1 MLNVSCQRKAE
12 NSALRFPFTLSLDS
26 PMEPSAVEPI
36 PTAVSSLLGVPGL
49 ITWDGDEANDAEVI
63 GGIRPKSSPL
73 PRRRSASDLKDCELE
88 LTPSSSRRV
97 SFADALGLNLVKV
110 KEFDSWDITVPL
122 NFNAMEG
129 ETEVEEYYL
138 SSLYTP
144 SPSQEAM
151 VLRVQEQK
159 LELESIE
166 LLYQT
171 TILRGVVRVLNVS
184 FDKMVYIR
192 TSLDAW
198 ATHFDLLAEYIPGS
212 SDGDTDCFS
221 FKLTLVPPFGEK
233 GARVDFCLRYETP
246 VGTFW
251 ANNSDQN
258 YVMFCHQ
265 KIKVEKKS
273 KEKPEKDKSG
283 RRKSILKAISHDFPC
298 DENWSST
305 NAESSDV
312 HHRGG
317 KMASVNTSE
326 SQSGALQDDRQ
337 KLMVESSRNSSR
349 RNRRKAARLAKV
361 RDYFT
366 QREDETQEKEKGA
379 VEPSQIPQE
388 STFPQEK
395 LSNGPEVQPLPPQG
409 RKGFGMQA
417 TDSLST
423 CKLSPGIPDSTSWQE
438 SVKPEKID
446 PTFRSAPL
454 ELRGKQASLIPS
466 SKSDSTDQ
474 PAAVSQNGDTSVF
487 SVEGSAL
494 MQMETEKGGSAIST
508 DITHSDNIVRL
519 ENSTAGPVPGS
530 QTNSFM
536 FGNVVAPP
544 YCQGFGR
551 VESGS
556 PSFTHRGNR
565 TSGQLHEWDSTAYTA
580 QSYPSTEEV
589 ETHSCVSA
597 DTRGTPDDKPVDQQG
612 SLKSNPEHFS
622 SGLSTER
629 ESEPKRLSEE
639 AGGLL
644 GTHTALNTAAA
655 LRAQILNVNSGL
667 QGSEE
672 NILPPQN
679 QMHQDSKLSQT
690 QTPLPNTTP
699 SQTPVDTTLSQTQT
713 PLPNTTPSQTPVD
726 TALSQT
732 QTLIDATQGSFL
744 QSQTEMG
751 SKHISAEMTLQG
763 ASCGYERPD
772 ESDEMENPLTDEWS
786 TSPFTEIVD
795 TPIAMLEPVDA
806 DLKVH
811 TSETEE
817 KITTEHQNFAVP
829 RTDTLEEETSG
840 TALKDD
846 SIVIKEWTSLEKLM
860 MRKQTDQVKDE
871 LSFEV
876 SNILCNEENRHSID
890 NEDYD
895 DVDGEMS
902 NYVRYDD
909 DKDTDKGSKFKEE
922 DIHKEVELVMMNSK
936 KYLVATKK
944 EIDTSNGQPFLKKDR
959 IVKDWEGTVEEEDT
973 MGGYVE
979 GDEWEIEEEEIVVE
993 EEMVVGTKELEET
1006 GEVEETEEEVE
1017 KEKEEIMIREKI
1029 EEMVKEGAKV
1039 VKGEG
1044 EMEKEMEEVVVEEE
1058 MEDVKWIEWEEEEI
1072 VEEEEDIVEEEK
1084 EEEEIVEEE
1093 TADVEVKEIVVDD
1106 QNELIDEFSMNMDNM
1121 NEGEGGKSTNVKVTE
1136 KSSPVD
1142 NTFMT
1147 NEVSNPCHKEGINDV
1162 RLDTKHPRGEE
1173 IESINGEGETCIQS
1187 DTSVSGQEGEGE
1199 TCIQSDTSVSGKEGE
1214 GETCIQSD
1222 TSVSGKEGEGETCIQ
1237 SDTSVSGKEGEGE
1250 TCIQSD
1256 TSVSGR
1262 EGEGEGEEDHA
1273 STESLSEDKIELYMR
1288 SLRAVQKLRNK
1299 DLALS
1304 LGKRPSISRR
1314 GSKPSMTSISES
1326 VDEEHPSNQED
1337 QPDTET
1343 VEHQPTSTL
1352 PLVEG
1357 GHDSTRS
1364 NIMWWRESFSWH
1376 NPSKTLLYTILFVVF
1391 FFAAYH

>member
-26 PMEPSAVEPI
+26 PMDPSAVEPI
-36 PTAVSSLLGVPGL
+36 PTAVSTLLGVPGL

-110 KEFDSWDITVPL
+110 KEFDSWDITIPL

-129 ETEVEEYYL
+129 EKEVEEYYL

-171 TILRGVVRVLNVS
+171 TILWGVVRVLNVS

-265 KIKVEKKS
+265 KIKES

-298 DENWSST
+298 DENWSSA

-312 HHRGG
+312 HNRGG

-337 KLMVESSRNSSR
+337 KLMVESIRNSSR

-395 LSNGPEVQPLPPQG
+395 LSNRPEVQPLPPQG
-409 RKGFGMQA
+409 RNGFGLQA

-446 PTFRSAPL
+446 PTFRSAPS

-474 PAAVSQNGDTSVF
+474 PVAVSQNGDTSVF
-487 SVEGSAL
+487 SVEGRAL
-494 MQMETEKGGSAIST
+494 MQMETEKGESAIST

-551 VESGS
+551 VDSGS

-629 ESEPKRLSEE
+629 ESEPKLLSEE

-644 GTHTALNTAAA
+644 RTHTALNTAAA

-672 NILPPQN
+672 NILPPQT

-713 PLPNTTPSQTPVD
+713 LK
-726 TALSQT
+726 
-732 QTLIDATQGSFL
+732 DATQGSFL

-751 SKHISAEMTLQG
+751 SKHVSAEMTLQG
-763 ASCGYERPD
+763 ASCGYERPN

-902 NYVRYDD
+902 NYVRYDY

-936 KYLVATKK
+936 KYLVPTKK

-973 MGGYVE
+973 MGEYVK
-979 GDEWEIEEEEIVVE
+979 GDEWEIEEDEIVVE
-993 EEMVVGTKELEET
+993 EEMVVGTKKLEET
-1006 GEVEETEEEVE
+1006 GEEVE

-1029 EEMVKEGAKV
+1029 EGMVKDGAKV
-1039 VKGEG
+1039 VKGEE

-1058 MEDVKWIEWEEEEI
+1058 MEDLEEEDAKWIEWEEEEI
-1072 VEEEEDIVEEEK
+1072 VEEE
-1084 EEEEIVEEE
+1084 
-1093 TADVEVKEIVVDD
+1093 TTDVDVKEIVVDD
-1106 QNELIDEFSMNMDNM
+1106 QNELVDDFSMNMDNM

-1142 NTFMT
+1142 NTLMT
-1147 NEVSNPCHKEGINDV
+1147 NEVSNPCHKEAINDV

-1187 DTSVSGQEGEGE
+1187 DK
-1199 TCIQSDTSVSGKEGE
+1199 SVSGK
-1214 GETCIQSD
+1214 
-1222 TSVSGKEGEGETCIQ
+1222 
-1237 SDTSVSGKEGEGE
+1237 
-1250 TCIQSD
+1250 
-1256 TSVSGR
+1256 

-1273 STESLSEDKIELYMR
+1273 STESLSEDEIELYMR

-1357 GHDSTRS
+1357 GQDSTRS

-1376 NPSKTLLYTILFVVF
+1376 NPSKTLLYTTLFVVF

>member
-1 MLNVSCQRKAE
+1 
-12 NSALRFPFTLSLDS
+12 
-26 PMEPSAVEPI
+26 MEPSAVEPI

-144 SPSQEAM
+144 LPSQEAM

-258 YVMFCHQ
+258 YVIFCHQ
-265 KIKVEKKS
+265 KIKES
-273 KEKPEKDKSG
+273 KEEPEKDKSG
-283 RRKSILKAISHDFPC
+283 HRKSILKAISHDFPC

-312 HHRGG
+312 HNRGG

-326 SQSGALQDDRQ
+326 SQSGALQDDCQ

-366 QREDETQEKEKGA
+366 QREDETQEKEKGE

-395 LSNGPEVQPLPPQG
+395 LSNRPEVQPLPPQG
-409 RKGFGMQA
+409 RKGFGLQA

-446 PTFRSAPL
+446 PTFRSAPS

-474 PAAVSQNGDTSVF
+474 PAAGSQNGDTSVF

-629 ESEPKRLSEE
+629 ESEPKLLSEE

-644 GTHTALNTAAA
+644 RTHTALNTAAA

-672 NILPPQN
+672 NILPPQT
-679 QMHQDSKLSQT
+679 QMQQDSKLS
-690 QTPLPNTTP
+690 
-699 SQTPVDTTLSQTQT
+699 QT

-751 SKHISAEMTLQG
+751 SKHVSAEMTLQG

-829 RTDTLEEETSG
+829 RTGTPLEEETSG

-902 NYVRYDD
+902 NYVRYDY

-922 DIHKEVELVMMNSK
+922 DIHEEVELVMMNSK
-936 KYLVATKK
+936 KYLVPTK
-944 EIDTSNGQPFLKKDR
+944 EIDTSNGQPFLKKDQ

-973 MGGYVE
+973 MGEYVE
-979 GDEWEIEEEEIVVE
+979 GDEWEIEDEIVVE

-1029 EEMVKEGAKV
+1029 EGMVKEGAKV

-1044 EMEKEMEEVVVEEE
+1044 EMEKEMEKVVVEEE
-1058 MEDVKWIEWEEEEI
+1058 MEDLEEEDVKWIEWEEEEI
-1072 VEEEEDIVEEEK
+1072 VEEEE
-1084 EEEEIVEEE
+1084 EIVVEE

-1106 QNELIDEFSMNMDNM
+1106 QNELVDEFSMNMDNM
-1121 NEGEGGKSTNVKVTE
+1121 NEGEGGKNTNVKVTE

-1142 NTFMT
+1142 NTLTT
-1147 NEVSNPCHKEGINDV
+1147 NEVSNPCHKETINDV
-1162 RLDTKHPRGEE
+1162 RLDTKHPRDEE
-1173 IESINGEGETCIQS
+1173 MESINGEGETCIQS
-1187 DTSVSGQEGEGE
+1187 DK
-1199 TCIQSDTSVSGKEGE
+1199 SVSGK
-1214 GETCIQSD
+1214 
-1222 TSVSGKEGEGETCIQ
+1222 
-1237 SDTSVSGKEGEGE
+1237 
-1250 TCIQSD
+1250 
-1256 TSVSGR
+1256 

-1273 STESLSEDKIELYMR
+1273 STESLLEDEIELYMR

-1337 QPDTET
+1337 QPDTDT

-1357 GHDSTRS
+1357 GQDSTRS
-1364 NIMWWRESFSWH
+1364 NIMWWRETFSWH
-1376 NPSKTLLYTILFVVF
+1376 NPSKTLLYTILFVVL

>member
-1 MLNVSCQRKAE
+1 MA
-12 NSALRFPFTLSLDS
+12 
-26 PMEPSAVEPI
+26 AVEPI

-63 GGIRPKSSPL
+63 SGIRPKSSPL
-73 PRRRSASDLKDCELE
+73 PRRRSADDLKDCELE

-110 KEFDSWDITVPL
+110 KEFDSWDITIPL

-129 ETEVEEYYL
+129 EKEVEEYYL

-166 LLYQT
+166 LLHQT

-265 KIKVEKKS
+265 KIKES
-273 KEKPEKDKSG
+273 KEKPQKDKSG
-283 RRKSILKAISHDFPC
+283 RRKSILKAISYEFPC

-305 NAESSDV
+305 NAESSDL
-312 HHRGG
+312 HNRGG

-337 KLMVESSRNSSR
+337 KLMVESRRNSSR

-361 RDYFT
+361 WDYLT

-379 VEPSQIPQE
+379 VESSQIPQE

-395 LSNGPEVQPLPPQG
+395 LSNRPEVQPLPPQG
-409 RKGFGMQA
+409 RKGFGLQA

-446 PTFRSAPL
+446 PTFRSAPS

-474 PAAVSQNGDTSVF
+474 PAAVSQNGDTSVS
-487 SVEGSAL
+487 SVEGGTL

-508 DITHSDNIVRL
+508 DIIHSDDIVRL
-519 ENSTAGPVPGS
+519 ENSTAGSVPGS
-530 QTNSFM
+530 QYNSFM

-544 YCQGFGR
+544 YCQGFCR

-565 TSGQLHEWDSTAYTA
+565 TRGQLHEWDSTACTA

-597 DTRGTPDDKPVDQQG
+597 DTRGTPEEKPVYQHG

-629 ESEPKRLSEE
+629 ESKPKLLSEE

-644 GTHTALNTAAA
+644 RTHTALNTAAA
-655 LRAQILNVNSGL
+655 LRAHILNVSSGL

-672 NILPPQN
+672 NILPPQT
-679 QMHQDSKLSQT
+679 QMHQDSK
-690 QTPLPNTTP
+690 
-699 SQTPVDTTLSQTQT
+699 LSQTQT

-751 SKHISAEMTLQG
+751 SKHVSAEMTLQG

-772 ESDEMENPLTDEWS
+772 ESDEMENPLSANTDEWS

-806 DLKVH
+806 DLKVF
-811 TSETEE
+811 TSTTEE

-829 RTDTLEEETSG
+829 CTDTLEEETSG

-876 SNILCNEENRHSID
+876 SNTLCNEDNRHSID
-890 NEDYD
+890 NEDYFD
-895 DVDGEMS
+895 IDGEMS
-902 NYVRYDD
+902 NYVMYDY

-922 DIHKEVELVMMNSK
+922 DIHKEVELVMMNNK
-936 KYLVATKK
+936 KYLAPTKK
-944 EIDTSNGQPFLKKDR
+944 EIDASNGQPFLKENR
-959 IVKDWEGTVEEEDT
+959 IVKDWEGTVEEEEEDM
-973 MGGYVE
+973 MGEYVE
-979 GDEWEIEEEEIVVE
+979 EDEWEIEEEEIVVE
-993 EEMVVGTKELEET
+993 EKMVVGTKELEET

-1017 KEKEEIMIREKI
+1017 KEKEEIMKREKI
-1029 EEMVKEGAKV
+1029 EGMVKEGEVV

-1044 EMEKEMEEVVVEEE
+1044 EMEDLKE
-1058 MEDVKWIEWEEEEI
+1058 EDVKWIEWKEEEIVEEEEEEEEI
-1072 VEEEEDIVEEEK
+1072 VEEEKEEEEIVEEEK
-1084 EEEEIVEEE
+1084 EEEEIVEEEKEEEEIVEEEKEEEEIVEEEEEIVEEE

-1106 QNELIDEFSMNMDNM
+1106 QNELVDEFSMNMDNM
-1121 NEGEGGKSTNVKVTE
+1121 NEGEDGKSTNVKVTE
-1136 KSSPVD
+1136 KSSSED
-1142 NTFMT
+1142 NTLMT
-1147 NEVSNPCHKEGINDV
+1147 NEVSNLCHKEAINDV
-1162 RLDTKHPRGEE
+1162 RHTKHPGGEE
-1173 IESINGEGETCIQS
+1173 MESINGEEESCIQS
-1187 DTSVSGQEGEGE
+1187 DKSASGNEDEGE
-1199 TCIQSDTSVSGKEGE
+1199 S
-1214 GETCIQSD
+1214 
-1222 TSVSGKEGEGETCIQ
+1222 
-1237 SDTSVSGKEGEGE
+1237 
-1250 TCIQSD
+1250 
-1256 TSVSGR
+1256 
-1262 EGEGEGEEDHA
+1262 EEDHA
-1273 STESLSEDKIELYMR
+1273 STESLSEDEMELYMP

-1314 GSKPSMTSISES
+1314 GSKPSMTPISES
-1326 VDEEHPSNQED
+1326 MDEEHSSNQED

-1357 GHDSTRS
+1357 GQDSTRS

-1391 FFAAYH
+1391 YFAAYH

>member
-184 FDKMVYIR
+184 FEKMVYIR

-265 KIKVEKKS
+265 KIKES

-283 RRKSILKAISHDFPC
+283 RRKSILKAISHDIPC

-312 HHRGG
+312 HNRGG

-395 LSNGPEVQPLPPQG
+395 LSNRPEVQPLPPQG
-409 RKGFGMQA
+409 RKGFGLQA

-446 PTFRSAPL
+446 PTFRSAPS

-466 SKSDSTDQ
+466 RKSDSTDQ

-494 MQMETEKGGSAIST
+494 MQMETEKGESAIST

-629 ESEPKRLSEE
+629 ESEPKLLSEE

-644 GTHTALNTAAA
+644 RTRTALNTAAA
-655 LRAQILNVNSGL
+655 LGAQILNVNSGL

-699 SQTPVDTTLSQTQT
+699 SQSPVDTTLSQTQT
-713 PLPNTTPSQTPVD
+713 PLPNTTPSQSPVDTTLSQTQTPLSNTTPSQTPVD

-744 QSQTEMG
+744 RLQTEMG
-751 SKHISAEMTLQG
+751 SKHVSAEMTLQG

-817 KITTEHQNFAVP
+817 KITTEHQNFAVL

-895 DVDGEMS
+895 DVDMS
-902 NYVRYDD
+902 NYVRYDY

-922 DIHKEVELVMMNSK
+922 GIHKEVELVMMNSK
-936 KYLVATKK
+936 KYLVPTNK

-973 MGGYVE
+973 MGEYVE
-979 GDEWEIEEEEIVVE
+979 GDEWEIEEEEIAVE

-1017 KEKEEIMIREKI
+1017 KEGAKVVKGEGEMEKEMVKEGAKVVKGEGEMEK
-1029 EEMVKEGAKV
+1029 EMVKEGAKVVKGEGEMEKEMVKEGAKVVKGEGEMEKEMVKEGAKVVKGEGEMEKEMVKEGAKVVKGEGEMDKEMVKEGAKV

-1058 MEDVKWIEWEEEEI
+1058 MEDVKWIEWEEEE
-1072 VEEEEDIVEEEK
+1072 K
-1084 EEEEIVEEE
+1084 
-1093 TADVEVKEIVVDD
+1093 T
-1106 QNELIDEFSMNMDNM
+1106 
-1121 NEGEGGKSTNVKVTE
+1121 
-1136 KSSPVD
+1136 
-1142 NTFMT
+1142 
-1147 NEVSNPCHKEGINDV
+1147 INDV
-1162 RLDTKHPRGEE
+1162 RLDTKHPRDEE
-1173 IESINGEGETCIQS
+1173 MESINGEGETCIQS
-1187 DTSVSGQEGEGE
+1187 DK
-1199 TCIQSDTSVSGKEGE
+1199 SVSGK
-1214 GETCIQSD
+1214 
-1222 TSVSGKEGEGETCIQ
+1222 
-1237 SDTSVSGKEGEGE
+1237 
-1250 TCIQSD
+1250 
-1256 TSVSGR
+1256 

-1299 DLALS
+1299 DLVLS

-1326 VDEEHPSNQED
+1326 VDVEHPSNQED

-1343 VEHQPTSTL
+1343 VEHQPTNNSTGAR
-1352 PLVEG
+1352 VV
-1357 GHDSTRS
+1357 
-1364 NIMWWRESFSWH
+1364 
-1376 NPSKTLLYTILFVVF
+1376 YTSSLK
-1391 FFAAYH
+1391 

>member
-1 MLNVSCQRKAE
+1 
-12 NSALRFPFTLSLDS
+12 
-26 PMEPSAVEPI
+26 MEPAAVEPI

-73 PRRRSASDLKDCELE
+73 PRRRSANDLKDCELE

-110 KEFDSWDITVPL
+110 KEFDSWDITIPL

-129 ETEVEEYYL
+129 EKEVEEYYL
-138 SSLYTP
+138 SLLYTP

-151 VLRVQEQK
+151 ALRVQEQK

-166 LLYQT
+166 LLHQT

-221 FKLTLVPPFGEK
+221 FKLTLGPPFGEK

-258 YVMFCHQ
+258 YVIFCHQ
-265 KIKVEKKS
+265 KIKEP
-273 KEKPEKDKSG
+273 KEKPQTDKSG
-283 RRKSILKAISHDFPC
+283 RRKSILKAISHEFPC

-312 HHRGG
+312 QNCGG
-317 KMASVNTSE
+317 KMASVNISE

-337 KLMVESSRNSSR
+337 NLMIESSRNSSR
-349 RNRRKAARLAKV
+349 RNQRKAARLAKV

-395 LSNGPEVQPLPPQG
+395 LSKRPEVQPLPPQG
-409 RKGFGMQA
+409 RKGFGLQA

-423 CKLSPGIPDSTSWQE
+423 CKMSPGIPDSTSWQE

-446 PTFRSAPL
+446 PTFRSAPA

-466 SKSDSTDQ
+466 SESDSTDQ
-474 PAAVSQNGDTSVF
+474 PAAVSQNGDTSVS

-494 MQMETEKGGSAIST
+494 MQMEMEKGGSAIST

-519 ENSTAGPVPGS
+519 KNSTAGPVPGS
-530 QTNSFM
+530 QTNSFT

-565 TSGQLHEWDSTAYTA
+565 TSDQLHEGDSTACTA

-597 DTRGTPDDKPVDQQG
+597 DTRGTPEDKPVDQQG

-622 SGLSTER
+622 SGLSTEK
-629 ESEPKRLSEE
+629 ESEPKLLSEE

-644 GTHTALNTAAA
+644 RTHTALNTAAA
-655 LRAQILNVNSGL
+655 LRAQILNVSSGV

-672 NILPPQN
+672 NILPPQT
-679 QMHQDSKLSQT
+679 QMQQDSK
-690 QTPLPNTTP
+690 
-699 SQTPVDTTLSQTQT
+699 LSQTQT

-732 QTLIDATQGSFL
+732 QTLIDATQGSFQ

-751 SKHISAEMTLQG
+751 SKHVSAEMTLQG

-772 ESDEMENPLTDEWS
+772 ESHEMENPLSANTDEWS

-806 DLKVH
+806 DPKGF
-811 TSETEE
+811 TSMTETEE

-829 RTDTLEEETSG
+829 CTDTLEEETSG

-860 MRKQTDQVKDE
+860 MRKQTDKVKDE

-876 SNILCNEENRHSID
+876 SNTLCNEDKRHSID

-902 NYVRYDD
+902 NYVRYDY
-909 DKDTDKGSKFKEE
+909 DKDTDNGSKFKEE
-922 DIHKEVELVMMNSK
+922 DIHKEVELVMMNNK
-936 KYLVATKK
+936 KYLVLTKK
-944 EIDTSNGQPFLKKDR
+944 EIDASDGQPFLKKNR
-959 IVKDWEGTVEEEDT
+959 IVKDWEGIVEEEEEDM
-973 MGGYVE
+973 MGEYVE
-979 GDEWEIEEEEIVVE
+979 EDEWEIEEEEIVVE
-993 EEMVVGTKELEET
+993 EEMVVGTKELEEI
-1006 GEVEETEEEVE
+1006 GEVEETEEDVE
-1017 KEKEEIMIREKI
+1017 KEKQEIMIQEKI
-1029 EEMVKEGAKV
+1029 EGMVKEG
-1039 VKGEG
+1039 
-1044 EMEKEMEEVVVEEE
+1044 EEVVVEEE
-1058 MEDVKWIEWEEEEI
+1058 MEDLEEEDVKWIEWEEEEI
-1072 VEEEEDIVEEEK
+1072 VEEEEEEIVEE

-1106 QNELIDEFSMNMDNM
+1106 QNELVDEFSMNMDNM

-1136 KSSPVD
+1136 KSSPED
-1142 NTFMT
+1142 NTLMT
-1147 NEVSNPCHKEGINDV
+1147 NEVSNPCHKEAINDV
-1162 RLDTKHPRGEE
+1162 RLDTKHPGGEE
-1173 IESINGEGETCIQS
+1173 MESINGEGESYIQS
-1187 DTSVSGQEGEGE
+1187 DKSA
-1199 TCIQSDTSVSGKEGE
+1199 SGK
-1214 GETCIQSD
+1214 
-1222 TSVSGKEGEGETCIQ
+1222 
-1237 SDTSVSGKEGEGE
+1237 
-1250 TCIQSD
+1250 
-1256 TSVSGR
+1256 

-1273 STESLSEDKIELYMR
+1273 STVSLSEDEMELYMH
-1288 SLRAVQKLRNK
+1288 SLRAMQKLRNK

-1304 LGKRPSISRR
+1304 LGKRPYISRR

-1326 VDEEHPSNQED
+1326 VDEEHLSNQED

-1357 GHDSTRS
+1357 GQDSTRS